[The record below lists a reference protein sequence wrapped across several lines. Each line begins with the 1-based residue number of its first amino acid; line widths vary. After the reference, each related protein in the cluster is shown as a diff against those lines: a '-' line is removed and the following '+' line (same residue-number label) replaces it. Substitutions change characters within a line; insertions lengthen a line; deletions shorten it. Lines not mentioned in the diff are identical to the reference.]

1 MVQVIVYNTRASFG
15 INLFICIKH
24 DIHKYYYLSGVE
36 GGGGGLHLK
45 SEILTSKKKG
55 VLRLCYC
62 QTHPKQFL
70 TSKTNKQKNHVIT
83 NLWGKG

>member
-36 GGGGGLHLK
+36 GGGGGATLK
-45 SEILTSKKKG
+45 IRNLD
-55 VLRLCYC
+55 
-62 QTHPKQFL
+62 
-70 TSKTNKQKNHVIT
+70 KQKKRGYYGYVIVRLIQ
-83 NLWGKG
+83 NNF

>member
-36 GGGGGLHLK
+36 GGGGATLK
-45 SEILTSKKKG
+45 IRNLD
-55 VLRLCYC
+55 
-62 QTHPKQFL
+62 
-70 TSKTNKQKNHVIT
+70 KQKKRGYYGYVIVRLIQ
-83 NLWGKG
+83 NNF

>member
-45 SEILTSKKKG
+45 SEILTSKKKRG
-55 VLRLCYC
+55 ITVMLLSDS
-62 QTHPKQFL
+62 
-70 TSKTNKQKNHVIT
+70 SKTILNKQNKQNKQT
-83 NLWGKG
+83 KKSCNY